1 MALSSSSPSGSPRT
15 PRSPNHRN
23 ARRAIFAVAIFSALP
38 LLAACPKKE
47 VAVVDASPPAPE
59 VDAAP
64 LVLTDLVE
72 DAGEDAADAA
82 EAGKK
87 ATGPGVPTNVAR
99 LRQCCGQ
106 LRTQA
111 KAMGASPEAGM
122 LLGAAAQ
129 CDTLAGQAGPGTNAP
144 ELGILK
150 TALAGRNIP
159 PICSGF

>member
-1 MALSSSSPSGSPRT
+1 MALSTRRT
-15 PRSPNHRN
+15 V
-23 ARRAIFAVAIFSALP
+23 FALAIFSAMP
-38 LLAACPKKE
+38 LLVACPKKDPP
-47 VAVVDASPPAPE
+47 AVVDAAPPPPPE
-59 VDAAP
+59 QDSAP
-64 LVLTDLVE
+64 LVLTTLEE
-72 DAGEDAADAA
+72 DAGADADADADAA
-82 EAGKK
+82 KK

-129 CDTLAGQAGPGTNAP
+129 CDGLAAQAGPGANAP

-159 PICSGF
+159 PICAGF